1 MEGYRERTMTG
12 MGYMEGILWRVG
24 KVIFL
29 DVDGRWKDVNFIM
42 IQFIILA
49 IFCICA
55 LFYTVK
61 YFFKR

>member
-1 MEGYRERTMTG
+1 MTG
-12 MGYMEGILWRVG
+12 MGYMKGILWRVG